1 MNAHRSRRILRLHSR
16 TVRLHHRLGTWGPL
30 IGGFMAMGTVFC
42 LGVFGYMQVEGWSFF
57 DSLYQV
63 VITLSTVGFQEVY
76 PLTRDGRILTM
87 VLIVSGVGTF
97 AYLVGTFTQ
106 VLVEGRLQQYLGRR
120 RMQKIIDS
128 LSDHVIICGYGR
140 IGAVVAREILAENV
154 AAVIIENND
163 EVIHSLDEQGIP
175 YVQGDA
181 TADET
186 LLAAGL
192 MRAKTLVAA
201 LTLEAANVYVTLT
214 ARQLNPTIR
223 IVARADAQ
231 GHTQRLKRAG
241 ADHVL
246 VPHLYGGVRM
256 AQSVL
261 RPTVTNFLELAGRGG
276 AIDLQMEELQVTEH
290 SEIANMNLIDAALRP
305 RFNLIVIAIKKANGE
320 MQFNPQA
327 QAVLEAGDTM
337 ILVGSRENLDS
348 LQAIL

>member
-1 MNAHRSRRILRLHSR
+1 MAGGHHFLRMHGR
-16 TVRLHHRLGTWGPL
+16 AVRLHHRLGAWGPL
-30 IGGFMAMGTVFC
+30 IGGFVALTLIFC
-42 LGVFGYMQVEGWSFF
+42 LGVAGYMRVEGWSFF

-76 PLTRDGRILTM
+76 PLSRDGRILTM
-87 VLIVSGVGTF
+87 LLIVSGVGSF

-106 VLVEGRLQQYLGRR
+106 VLVEGRLQQFLGRR
-120 RMQKIIDS
+120 RMQKIIDG

-140 IGAVVAREILAENV
+140 IGSIVAREILAENV
-154 AAVIIENND
+154 PAVIVENSA
-163 EVIHSLDEQGIP
+163 EVTSILDEQGIP
-175 YVQGDA
+175 YVRGDA

-192 MRAKTLVAA
+192 MRARTLVAA

-214 ARQLNPTIR
+214 ARQLNPAVR

-231 GHTQRLKRAG
+231 GHTQRLERAG
-241 ADHVL
+241 ADQVL

-261 RPTVTNFLELAGRGG
+261 RPTVTSFLELAGRSGEVE
-276 AIDLQMEELQVTEH
+276 LQMEELQVTQH
-290 SEIANMNLIDAALRP
+290 SEIVNQNLIEARIRP
-305 RFNLIVIAIKKANGE
+305 RFNLIVIAIKKASGD
-320 MQFNPQA
+320 MIFNPQP

-337 ILVGSRENLDS
+337 ILVGRKDGLDGLRE
-348 LQAIL
+348 IL

>member
-1 MNAHRSRRILRLHSR
+1 MNAHRSRRLLRLHSR
-16 TVRLHHRLGTWGPL
+16 TVRLHHRLGSWGPL
-30 IGGFMAMGTVFC
+30 IGGFVAMGMVFC
-42 LGVFGYMQVEGWSFF
+42 LGVLGYMEVEGWSFF

-63 VITLSTVGFQEVY
+63 IITLSTVGFQEVY

-97 AYLVGTFTQ
+97 AYLVGSFTQ

-154 AAVIIENND
+154 AAVIIENNI
-163 EVIHSLDEQGIP
+163 EVIHNLDEQGIP

-231 GHTQRLKRAG
+231 GHTQRLQRAG
-241 ADHVL
+241 ADQVL

-276 AIDLQMEELQVTEH
+276 AIDLQMEELQVTEQ
-290 SEIANMNLIDAALRP
+290 SEIVDKSLIDAALRP
-305 RFNLIVIAIKKANGE
+305 RFNLIVIAIKKASGE

-337 ILVGSRENLDS
+337 ILVGSRDNLDS

>member
-1 MNAHRSRRILRLHSR
+1 MNAHRSRRLLRLHSR
-16 TVRLHHRLGTWGPL
+16 TVRLHHRLGSWGPL
-30 IGGFMAMGTVFC
+30 IGGFVAMGMVFC
-42 LGVFGYMQVEGWSFF
+42 LGVLGYMEVEGWSFF

-63 VITLSTVGFQEVY
+63 IITLSTVGFQEVY

-97 AYLVGTFTQ
+97 AYLVGSFTQ

-120 RMQKIIDS
+120 RMQKIIDG

-154 AAVIIENND
+154 AAVIIENNA

-231 GHTQRLKRAG
+231 GHTQRLQRAG
-241 ADHVL
+241 ADQVL

-276 AIDLQMEELQVTEH
+276 AIDLQMEELQVTEQ
-290 SEIANMNLIDAALRP
+290 SEIVDKSLIDAALRP
-305 RFNLIVIAIKKANGE
+305 RFNLIVIAIKKASGE

-337 ILVGSRENLDS
+337 ILVGSRDNLDS